1 MCRIAPGCG
10 RRQKKVLTL
19 LGRSPCGPCPI
30 YPYQRACIFRAAVC
44 WNGTSRSRKLG
55 RQAGR
60 IPMFCRNGDSPD
72 MFKQAL
78 SKSHKDLQQSIFS
91 FFYLTFSGYT
101 SIEANHYLRL
111 SATLHHAS
119 SYIRKMHYLDSPV
132 LLPLSSCSICCS
144 KLHQSI
150 SSIPKNPHELLRE

>member
-1 MCRIAPGCG
+1 VDHAPFTPTNVHAYSGPLYVGMGPRGQENWEDRPDAYQCFAATATPLICSSK
-10 RRQKKVLTL
+10 RFRNLTK
-19 LGRSPCGPCPI
+19 
-30 YPYQRACIFRAAVC
+30 
-44 WNGTSRSRKLG
+44 TSNSRFL
-55 RQAGR
+55 
-60 IPMFCRNGDSPD
+60 
-72 MFKQAL
+72 
-78 SKSHKDLQQSIFS
+78 H